1 MSAILWIATRVKL
14 PPWLVE
20 VILALLLLLTFALW
34 ERHQGAA
41 SCRAEQQALAD
52 EQEAHNRDLKA
63 QGTTTVFQ
71 EAHDFHDA
79 ISRPIERPVHLGRV
93 CPPGREVRA
102 ASATGSVRGD
112 ETELPST
119 DNSDPVQTEPYG
131 PQLQEVGRDADAQVR
146 ELQHYITNVCSKR

>member
-71 EAHDFHDA
+71 EARDFHDA
-79 ISRPIERPVHLGRV
+79 ISRPIERPVHIGV
-93 CPPGREVRA
+93 CPPSREVRA
-102 ASATGSVRGD
+102 TSPGGRISDGQTA
-112 ETELPST
+112 LPGP
-119 DNSDPVQTEPYG
+119 DHAEPVQRDIG
-131 PQLQEVGRDADAQVR
+131 PELQAIGRDADAQIL
-146 ELQHYITNVCSKR
+146 ELQAYVRDVCSKR